1 MIGLRKFIRVWS
13 LINVQKQMVTLLLL
27 GVMHKPRGYFE
38 GKGVNE
44 MSIILHETIS
54 SKSVYGV
61 EGGDIPEILS
71 T

>member
-44 MSIILHETIS
+44 MSIILNKPYLD
-54 SKSVYGV
+54 SKSVQ
-61 EGGDIPEILS
+61 EGGRG
-71 T
+71 